1 MQYKRKHGGKKSRLK
16 QTLGN
21 VRYLSKQA
29 IRAVWVALL
38 SLGMTFSFI
47 PEVQITKNYRK
58 ITMKIHWGYIGKY
71 IVLTTGHIRI
81 FEKKN
86 EPERTEKD

>member
-1 MQYKRKHGGKKSRLK
+1 MQYKGKRGDKKSRLK
-16 QTLGN
+16 QKLGN

-29 IRAVWVALL
+29 IRAVRVALM
-38 SLGMTFSFI
+38 SLGMTFSFT
-47 PEVQITKNYRK
+47 PEVQITKSYCKN
-58 ITMKIHWGYIGKY
+58 TMKIHWGYIGKY
-71 IVLTTGHIRI
+71 IVLTKSHIRI

>member
-1 MQYKRKHGGKKSRLK
+1 M
-16 QTLGN
+16 
-21 VRYLSKQA
+21 
-29 IRAVWVALL
+29 

-47 PEVQITKNYRK
+47 PEVQITKNYCK
-58 ITMKIHWGYIGKY
+58 IAMKIHWGYIGKY

-86 EPERTEKD
+86 EPEGTEKD